1 MMLNTTINRELDQR
15 VKCISG
21 LANHNEIIRNDLRS
35 ICKVVESMDKRW
47 GLWEHS
53 NLYNQ
58 NKKKEDQLNNKL
70 TKEMNKKP
78 SKSDDEKDA
87 GETSAKNNGVDAK
100 TEEKKETDDA
110 ASNAGAEQNDKVE
123 IELENNGELDATI
136 EKLDTDL
143 ENNSDEASAEDQ
155 SGAENRNPLLYEA
168 LEYLSYV
175 NEQLKLEKEKEKA
188 AAEAAAAA
196 AEKSEPK
203 EEEKVKEEPKIEPVE
218 KEEKESEEKA
228 DENSV
233 AVTIE
238 EEEVK
243 LNDDSAEKEA
253 KTPTPTTIPS
263 DKSKL
268 IPTNKV
274 IKLEKDEKGAKLLD
288 KLIMYLRLV
297 HSIDYYNATEYQQE
311 DYMPNRCG
319 VLHVRGSSELKSNS
333 NTASVISNVNINYF
347 DPNAIKRVQIDEW
360 IRLFDIHIKS
370 YVDYR
375 DKVDPEVAKR
385 LGLKEEKEEID
396 KFISANCQK
405 IEKNIW
411 LCPLSGKKFKGPD
424 YVRKH
429 IETKHSEKLAELKK
443 EVDYFNRFVFDPK
456 RPYLPEHPLSKNT
469 NQQGY
474 NNSMPMMQNSSYNQ
488 YSDYGSSY
496 SSRSSSS
503 SGYSSVQSRNSSYSG
518 MPYNNGMNKGGF
530 NPNFN
535 NDSYSSYHSSYSQMG
550 DGYNSGYNS
559 HGYSN
564 YSNNGSYGSSMPPYN
579 NRSQAPMNHQYNNKL
594 PRR

>member
-21 LANHNEIIRNDLRS
+21 LANHNEIIRSDLRS

-110 ASNAGAEQNDKVE
+110 ASNAGAEQNDKAE
-123 IELENNGELDATI
+123 IELENNGESEPTI

-143 ENNSDEASAEDQ
+143 ENNSDEASEDQ
-155 SGAENRNPLLYEA
+155 SAAENRNPLLYEA

-175 NEQLKLEKEKEKA
+175 NEQSKLEKEKA
-188 AAEAAAAA
+188 AAEAAAASAA
-196 AEKSEPK
+196 AESTESK
-203 EEEKVKEEPKIEPVE
+203 EEVKVKEEPKIEPEPVE
-218 KEEKESEEKA
+218 KEKESEEKA
-228 DENSV
+228 DEHSV
-233 AVTIE
+233 GVTI

-243 LNDDSAEKEA
+243 LNDDLAEKEA
-253 KTPTPTTIPS
+253 KTPTPASAS

-274 IKLEKDEKGAKLLD
+274 VALEKDEQGAKLLD

-347 DPNAIKRVQIDEW
+347 DPGAIKRVQIDEW
-360 IRLFDIHIKS
+360 LRLFDIHIKS

-385 LGLKEEKEEID
+385 LGLKEEKDEID

-474 NNSMPMMQNSSYNQ
+474 NNSMPMMQQNASYSQ

-503 SGYSSVQSRNSSYSG
+503 SGYSSVQSRGSSYSG

-530 NPNFN
+530 NPNY
-535 NDSYSSYHSSYSQMG
+535 NDSYSSYHNSYSQMG